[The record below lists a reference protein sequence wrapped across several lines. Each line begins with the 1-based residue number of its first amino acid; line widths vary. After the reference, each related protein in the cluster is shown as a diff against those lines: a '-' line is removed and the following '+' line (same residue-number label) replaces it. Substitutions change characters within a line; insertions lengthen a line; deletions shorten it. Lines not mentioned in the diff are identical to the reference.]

1 MRYYVPENPINI
13 TGIALGVLGVIAV
26 GVVTAAVIWEIKHK
40 EK

>member
-1 MRYYVPENPINI
+1 MRYYVPEQANLLTVAEI
-13 TGIALGVLGVIAV
+13 VLGVIAV